1 MQFIDRTKTVIVLAN
16 LFVAMSLIVVNAG
29 TQLDIGGAVISG
41 QNNNSPDAV
50 SSATKQNK
58 TAGNAYVNYLGV
70 YSFSPVWQF
79 LVSENY
85 DGIYPFNNKRDSVS
99 GKLAPL
105 PERNVLS
112 SNNVSLGLGFTGFGN
127 AQVIVRNLWYIDTMS
142 IYPDL
147 APRAFARVENVDSL
161 TSDSIENGLLYF
173 DRLQL
178 IRTSRSNA
186 SLYYQFP
193 VGSAEIIADVNYFF
207 LNYINPVRMSNES
220 VFDSVISRNKYTD
233 IDQYVN
239 LLLKYNLP
247 LDFNVML
254 GTHLKHNLSGHSFT
268 NLYQYELM
276 AGGDHSFPLSN
287 KLTWN
292 AGAQWLGR
300 AKASSMPEE
309 YRSYMEGKYAIP
321 RQLTYSYYVRDVYTL
336 AWGVFVKATAIGDF
350 SKDLYKQRYELA
362 LRKAWE
368 NSSYID
374 GGYFTAIGGLFPMR
388 GSYLRARYCPVPS
401 LAFTGATKFLWQ
413 QTTIYDDTGAIA
425 SYKFKYLKNV
435 STAEI
440 ALKLFRDVA
449 LIGGA
454 EYMYFN
460 RNSGAGYDSPA
471 RFSGYIGI
479 KGTL

>member
-1 MQFIDRTKTVIVLAN
+1 MMQFINRTKNVVFASI
-16 LFVAMSLIVVNAG
+16 FVTMSLTFIDAG

-41 QNNNSPDAV
+41 QKDNNPDGV
-50 SSATKQNK
+50 TSATKQNK

-70 YSFSPVWQF
+70 YSLSPAWQ
-79 LVSENY
+79 LLASEKY
-85 DGIYPFNNKRDSVS
+85 DGIYPFNYKRDSVS
-99 GKLAPL
+99 GKLAPIL
-105 PERNVLS
+105 ERNVLS
-112 SNNVSLGLGFTGFGN
+112 TNNVSLGLGFTGFGN
-127 AQVIVRNLWYIDTMS
+127 AQVVARNLLYIDTMS
-142 IYPDL
+142 INPDL
-147 APRAFARVENVDSL
+147 APRAFAKAENVDSL
-161 TSDSIENGLLYF
+161 TSDSIANGLLYF
-173 DRLQL
+173 DRSQL

-207 LNYINPVRMSNES
+207 LNYINPVRMSNET

-239 LLLKYNLP
+239 LQLKYNLP
-247 LDFNVML
+247 LDFNVVL

-268 NLYQYELM
+268 NLYQYEFM
-276 AGGDHSFPLSN
+276 VGGDHSFPLSN

-300 AKASSMPEE
+300 AKASLMPEE
-309 YRSYMEGKYAIP
+309 YLSFMEGKYAIP
-321 RQLTYSYYVRDVYTL
+321 KQLTYSFYVRDVYTL
-336 AWGVFVKATAIGDF
+336 AWGLFVKATAMGDF
-350 SKDLYKQRYELA
+350 SKDLNKQRYELA

-374 GGYFTAIGGLFPMR
+374 VGYFTAIGGLFPMR

-401 LAFTGATKFLWQ
+401 LAFTGTTKFLWQ
-413 QTTIYDDTGAIA
+413 QTTIYDDTGAID

-435 STAEI
+435 SNAEI
-440 ALKLFRDVA
+440 SLRLFREVA

-460 RNSGAGYDSPA
+460 RNSGLVNDIPG